1 MNVVDHQ
8 ILRHEATVAALRAH
22 VPRIEAVG
30 AAAVDTLRA
39 GGKLLLCG
47 NGGSA
52 ADAQH
57 IAAELVGRFIHARSG
72 LPAIALTTDSSALTA
87 LANDFGYEQVF
98 ARQVQALARP
108 GDLLVAIS
116 TSGNS
121 ANVVQAVRQARAMG
135 VRTVGLLGGEGG
147 VLKDMVDLALVVPS
161 GETPRIQECHILL
174 GHIWCQM
181 IDDAFKDPVA

>member
-1 MNVVDHQ
+1 MNAVDHHL
-8 ILRHEATVAALRAH
+8 LRHEAAVAALRAH

-57 IAAELVGRFIHARSG
+57 IAAELVGRYMRARAG

-87 LANDFGYEQVF
+87 IANDFGYEQVF
-98 ARQVQALARP
+98 ARQVQALARA

-121 ANVVQAVRQARAMG
+121 PNVIQAVHQARAMG
-135 VRTVGLLGGEGG
+135 VRTVGLLGGQGG
-147 VLKDMVDLALVVPS
+147 ALRDMVDLAVVVPS
-161 GETPRIQECHILL
+161 DETPRIQECHILL

-181 IDDAFKDPVA
+181 IDDAFRDRVA